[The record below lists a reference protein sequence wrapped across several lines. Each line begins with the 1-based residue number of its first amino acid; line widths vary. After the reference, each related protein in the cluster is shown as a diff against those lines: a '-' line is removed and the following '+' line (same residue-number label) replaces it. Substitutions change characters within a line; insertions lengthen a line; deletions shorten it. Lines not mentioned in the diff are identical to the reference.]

1 MSKETIRPRDD
12 PGSRETALGQVC
24 WVGRAGTH
32 FSVASRAL
40 PVVYSGPLA
49 LPLAW
54 PGVAAGGWGGGTRK
68 ETNMVGGLVDCPW
81 CQGLKMMGCPT
92 CGGSGSLPAQPGVG
106 GPQTPCPAC
115 QGNGV
120 CQCTAC
126 QGTGV
131 KQVVP
136 F

>member
-1 MSKETIRPRDD
+1 
-12 PGSRETALGQVC
+12 
-24 WVGRAGTH
+24 
-32 FSVASRAL
+32 
-40 PVVYSGPLA
+40 
-49 LPLAW
+49 
-54 PGVAAGGWGGGTRK
+54 
-68 ETNMVGGLVDCPW
+68 MVGGLVDCPW

-92 CGGSGSLPAQPGVG
+92 CGGSGSFPAKPGASG
-106 GPQTPCPAC
+106 TQTTCPAC
-115 QGNGV
+115 HGKGV